1 MGYVRRK
8 RRFKLTFEDPE
19 LEGLEVL
26 AQSTATGD
34 IVHLLDLAEMSPQS
48 LKGAEVKKQVE
59 ELFHLF
65 MDNVREWNL
74 EEEENGVRTAVPCTY
89 EGLMTQD
96 LDFVLS
102 LALAWMDGVVS
113 ISGPLAQKSGGGKPS
128 AEASIPMAIL

>member
-59 ELFHLF
+59 ELFRLF

-113 ISGPLAQKSGGGKPS
+113 ISGPLDRKSGGGKPLE
-128 AEASIPMAIL
+128 EASIPMAIL